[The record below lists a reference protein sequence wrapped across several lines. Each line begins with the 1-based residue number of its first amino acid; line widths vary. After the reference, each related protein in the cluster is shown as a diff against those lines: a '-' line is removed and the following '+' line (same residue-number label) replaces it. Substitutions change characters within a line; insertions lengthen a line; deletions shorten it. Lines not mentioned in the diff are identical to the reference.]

1 MSISEALMIC
11 DNSYNDFFTDENKA
25 LLENILNEI
34 SSDTYFPDIY
44 NIFLFARIPIDDIKC
59 VFLGMEPYASWFM
72 AGDSLLSEA
81 TGRSFEVRSVSDWN
95 QKFKQ
100 SSLRNILKSLY
111 YLHTGQKE
119 SLVIIREKINNG
131 EFSLSQPHV
140 WFDKMEEQGVVFL
153 NASLTVKKD
162 MPNSHKALWAKFTTR
177 LIEYINYK
185 NPHIKWIL
193 AGNQAHEKALN
204 LTSNSI
210 ATHHPRL
217 DSFVTECPFK
227 YVKEVD
233 WIR

>member
-1 MSISEALMIC
+1 MSVTEALMIC
-11 DNSYNDFFTDENKA
+11 DDSYKDFFTDENKA
-25 LLENILNEI
+25 LLENIFKDI
-34 SSDTYFPDIY
+34 SSDTFFPDVY
-44 NIFLFARIPIDDIKC
+44 SIFLFARTPIKDIKC

-72 AGDSLLSEA
+72 AGDSLMSEA

-119 SLVIIREKINNG
+119 SLGVIREKINNG
-131 EFSLSQPHV
+131 EFSLSPPHV
-140 WFDKMEEQGVVFL
+140 WFDKMEEQGVIFL

-162 MPNSHKALWAKFTTR
+162 IPNSHKILWEEFTTR

-193 AGNQAHEKALN
+193 AGNQAQEKALN

-217 DSFVTECPFK
+217 DNFVVECPFK
-227 YVKEVD
+227 YVREVN

>member
-1 MSISEALMIC
+1 MIC
-11 DNSYNDFFTDENKA
+11 DDSYKDFFTDENKT
-25 LLENILNEI
+25 LLKNILNEI
-34 SSDTYFPDIY
+34 SSDIYFPDIY
-44 NIFLFARIPIDDIKC
+44 SIFLFARIPISDIKC
-59 VFLGMEPYASWFM
+59 VFLGMEPYASWFK
-72 AGDSLLSEA
+72 AGDSLISEA

-119 SLVIIREKINNG
+119 SLDVIREKINRS
-131 EFSLSQPHV
+131 EFPLSKPHI

-162 MPNSHKALWAKFTTR
+162 APNSHKTLWEEFTTR
-177 LIEYINYK
+177 LIEYINCK

-193 AGNQAHEKALN
+193 AGNQAQEKALN
-204 LTSNSI
+204 FTNNSI

-217 DSFVTECPFK
+217 DSFVAECPFK
-227 YVKEVD
+227 YIKEVD